1 MTADILPYAEL
12 PIMLEFMTDR
22 SKKNLIV
29 ALAYDGLCT
38 FEYGIV
44 AEIFGLDRPEM
55 GPNWYQFETVAVE
68 DGPLRAAGGLT
79 ITATGKMVDLQRAD
93 TIIIP
98 GWRGKDAKVPDH
110 FCKLL
115 QGAHKRGTRLV
126 SICSG
131 VYVLAAAGLLN
142 GRRVTTH
149 WRYAD
154 DLAKRYPGIIVEP
167 DNLYIDDGDILTSAG
182 SSAGIDLCI
191 HLARRDFGAK
201 IANSVAR
208 RLVMHAHRQG
218 GQSQYI
224 EQPVPKTHEAHRL
237 SDTLEYIQNSLDQP
251 HTVSSLAK
259 SSGMGSRTFQR
270 RFIALTGIPTIQ
282 WINQQR
288 LARACTLLETG
299 SAPLDDVAETVG
311 LTSVENLRYHFR
323 KSLHISP
330 SEYRKRFAEAE

>member
-1 MTADILPYAEL
+1 MTKLANQNSP
-12 PIMLEFMTDR
+12 
-22 SKKNLIV
+22 NLV
-29 ALAYDGLCT
+29 AALAYDGLCT

-44 AEIFGLDRPEM
+44 AEIFGLERPEM
-55 GPNWYQFETVAVE
+55 GPDWYQFKTVAVE

-79 ITATGKMVDLQRAD
+79 ITATGKIADLKRAN

-110 FCKLL
+110 LRKLL
-115 QGAHKRGTRLV
+115 QDAHKRGTRLV

-142 GRRVTTH
+142 GRSVTTH

-154 DLAKRYPGIIVEP
+154 DLAKRYPKLIVEP

-191 HLARRDFGAK
+191 HLVRRDFGAK

-224 EQPVPKTHEAHRL
+224 EQPVPKSHGTHRL

-251 HTVSSLAK
+251 HTVSSLAE

-270 RFIALTGIPTIQ
+270 RFIALTGVPAIQ
-282 WINQQR
+282 WINQER

-299 SAPLDDVAETVG
+299 SAPLDDVAQTVG
-311 LTSVENLRYHFR
+311 LTSAENLRYHFR
-323 KSLHISP
+323 KELKISP
-330 SEYRKRFAEAE
+330 SEYRKRFRIAG